1 MSNERLR
8 SAITQA
14 GHDYQS
20 FSQVIGVDP
29 KTVERWVS
37 KDRLPHRTHR
47 LKSAATLGQN
57 DAYLWPTTYADRA
70 AQSASRA
77 ELVEFYPNRGSVPLS
92 VWTSLIDGARES
104 IDILAFAG
112 SFLHDGIP
120 DFDQRLINRARAG
133 VKIRLLF
140 GDPDSEAVRLRG
152 EEEGIGDLLAAR
164 CRLTWNYCQSLLGQR
179 GIEMRQHGSTLYSS
193 LFRFDD
199 AMLVNCHTFGAPASQ
214 SPVLYVHRVVGG
226 RTFSNQIA
234 AIEMVWAKVLN
245 AAPVERG

>member
-47 LKSAATLGQN
+47 LKSAAALGQD
-57 DAYLWPTTYADRA
+57 DAYLWPTTYADKT

-120 DFDQRLINRARAG
+120 DFDQRLIERARSG
-133 VKIRLLF
+133 VAIRLLF
-140 GDPDSEAVRLRG
+140 GDPTSQAVQLRG
-152 EEEGIGDLLAAR
+152 QEEGIDDLLAAR
-164 CRLTWNYCQSLLGQR
+164 CRLTWNYCRPLLDEP
-179 GIEMRQHGSTLYSS
+179 GIDGRQHGSTLYTSI
-193 LFRFDD
+193 FRFDESVL
-199 AMLVNCHTFGAPASQ
+199 ANTHLLGAPASHA
-214 SPVLYVHRVVGG
+214 PVLHLQRIDGG
-226 RTFSNQIA
+226 RVFTQMLRAFDDTWN
-234 AIEMVWAKVLN
+234 N
-245 AAPVERG
+245 AQSVN